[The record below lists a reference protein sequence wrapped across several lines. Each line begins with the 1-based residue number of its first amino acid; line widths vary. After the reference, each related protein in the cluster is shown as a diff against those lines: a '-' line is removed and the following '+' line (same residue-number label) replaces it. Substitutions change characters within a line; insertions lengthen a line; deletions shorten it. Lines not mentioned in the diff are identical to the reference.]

1 MSDVLD
7 SYVLGLLHTPEAL
20 THTFPLSTL
29 NKIGA
34 INHMYTRLLAD
45 MAGRVCRPGPAR
57 PFSQKPEPNF
67 LGSGT
72 RKSEFSQKPDP
83 GFTRP
88 CLLCYI
94 TYSLPDPTD
103 PFFGVPDPNHV

>member
-1 MSDVLD
+1 MCL
-7 SYVLGLLHTPEAL
+7 
-20 THTFPLSTL
+20 FCFRLSTGHDHGQDVCGYAERIL
-29 NKIGA
+29 PPTSRVFSAFFGQS
-34 INHMYTRLLAD
+34 D